1 MPLFQPFLGHLRRRR
16 TALDLIIRCLQ
27 NRSGATVIEYVFIAS
42 IVSIAAIAGMQLIGN
57 ELSSIFT
64 TVANDL

>member
-1 MPLFQPFLGHLRRRR
+1 
-16 TALDLIIRCLQ
+16 LDLIIRCLQ